1 MRYSV
6 LRTALLYAA
15 LTGLYILVLDL
26 SLDLL
31 TADVS
36 RHPAARLVL
45 VVATMSLSF
54 FFLSRELQVRWH
66 AEQSLRQTRDELQ
79 AHVHERTAGLAEVN
93 KALRA
98 EIVGRQ
104 QTEAKL
110 VEAEAKYRTLVEH
123 IPAITYIAAP
133 DETGVT
139 LYISPQ
145 IEPLL
150 GFSPA
155 DCENNPHFW
164 DTHLHPDDWQRVVT
178 EFTRCGTTGKP
189 FNSEYRAVARD
200 GRVLAF
206 CDEAVLVRGA
216 DGQPLCIQGVMF
228 DITPRKQAEEA
239 LRQSEETAWG
249 LLNAITDVAFLMDV
263 TGALLAFNE
272 ATAKGVGKS
281 MDELLGSC
289 IYDFLAP
296 QVVQVRRAQVNEAIR
311 TRKPVRFEDERDGRL
326 IDSSIYP
333 ILDTQGNV
341 ARIAIY
347 GRDITVQRQTEK
359 LLMHHALE
367 MEELYKTSLEV
378 NSQFDVPLLLQAI
391 VQRAT
396 ELIGAP
402 VGGLY
407 LLDPDGRRLELF
419 VGHRMP
425 ENRIGVALHLGEG
438 LAGRVAQTAS
448 PLMVQDYQTWEGRV
462 AAFADSPYHR
472 TLGVALT
479 VRDKVIGVIT
489 VTDEEIGPFDENH
502 VRLLNLFAAQ
512 AAIAIENARLYQAE
526 REQRELAET
535 LRDTGATL
543 ASTLDLGTVSAR
555 LLDQV
560 SRVVPN
566 DAANIMLVED
576 EHTHPAGWR
585 GYERFGGRDSGHF
598 VFAVDETPYLKHMLT
613 TGQTVVVPDTR
624 SDPLWIPTPGTTWLR
639 SYAAA
644 PIRVQDKTIGFLNVD
659 SATPGFYRAQHAERL
674 KMFADQAA
682 IALTNAQLYQAAQET
697 ALRLQ
702 TTSNRLLQAQETER
716 RSIARELHDEI
727 GQTLTAVKM
736 NLQAMQRATGLSA
749 QASILDESVTII
761 EHALH
766 KVRNLS
772 LDLHPSLLDDLGLV
786 PALRWYMHRQAERA
800 GFSVTVVADSLEAH
814 LPPHLEIVCFRIVQ
828 EALTNVARHA
838 RARHVFVEL
847 RQRDSQLEL
856 VVRDD
861 GIGFDVP
868 SALERATHG
877 ASLGLRGMEER
888 VTLVG
893 GQVEIESVLTHGT
906 EIRAR
911 FPLTPLSVKAPV
923 PLG

>member
-1 MRYSV
+1 MKYTMP
-6 LRTALLYAA
+6 RTALLYAV
-15 LTGLYILVLDL
+15 LTGLWIMALDLALHLLTDGASSYPAVHLVLAVAAVL
-26 SLDLL
+26 PSL
-31 TADVS
+31 
-36 RHPAARLVL
+36 
-45 VVATMSLSF
+45 F
-54 FFLSRELQVRWH
+54 FYNRELQVHWH
-66 AEQSLRQTRDELQ
+66 VEQALRQARDELQ
-79 AHVHERTAGLAEVN
+79 ARVHERTIGLAQANE
-93 KALRA
+93 ALQA
-98 EIVGRQ
+98 EIAGRK

-110 VEAEAKYRTLVEH
+110 VEAESKYRTLVEH

-155 DCENNPHFW
+155 DCENSPHFW

-178 EFTRCGTTGKP
+178 EFTRCGATGEP
-189 FNSEYRAVARD
+189 FTSEYRVIARD
-200 GRVLAF
+200 GRVLSF
-206 CDEAVLVRGA
+206 HDEAVLVRGA
-216 DGQPLCIQGVMF
+216 DNQPLCIQGVMF
-228 DITPRKQAEEA
+228 EITHRKRAEEA
-239 LRQSEETAWG
+239 LRQSEETARG

-263 TGALLAFNE
+263 NGVLLALNE
-272 ATAKGVGKS
+272 ATAQALGKS
-281 MDELLGSC
+281 VNELLGSC
-289 IYDFLAP
+289 IYDSLTP
-296 QVVQVRRAQVNEAIR
+296 QVARARGAQVDETIR
-311 TRKPVRFEDERDGRL
+311 SRKPVRFEDKRDGKL

-333 ILDTQGNV
+333 ILDAQGSV
-341 ARIAIY
+341 ASLAIY
-347 GRDITVQRQTEK
+347 GRDITAQRQTEK
-359 LLMHHALE
+359 LLMRHALE

-378 NSQFDVPLLLQAI
+378 NSQLHVPLLLQAI
-391 VQRAT
+391 VQRAS

-407 LLDPDGRRLELF
+407 LLDPDGRTLELF
-419 VGHRMP
+419 VGHHMP
-425 ENRIGVALHLGEG
+425 ENRIGVPLHLGQG
-438 LAGRVAQTAS
+438 LAGRVAQSAS
-448 PLMVQDYQTWEGRV
+448 PLMVADYRDWEGQV

-472 TLGVALT
+472 MLGVPLM

-489 VTDEEIGPFDENH
+489 VTDEKIGLFDANH

-535 LRDTGATL
+535 LRETGATL

-560 SRVVPN
+560 SRLVPN

-576 EHTHPAGWR
+576 DHTRAAGWR
-585 GYERFGGRDSGHF
+585 GYERFGVRDPSHF
-598 VFAVDETPYLKHMLT
+598 VFAVDETPYFKQMLT
-613 TGQTVVVPDTR
+613 TGEPVTVSDTHTD
-624 SDPLWIPTPGTTWLR
+624 SLWVPTPGTTWLH

-659 SATPGFYRAQHAERL
+659 SATPGFYRAHHAERL

-682 IALTNAQLYQAAQET
+682 IALTNAQLYKAAQET

-727 GQTLTAVKM
+727 GQTLTAVKI
-736 NLQAMQRATGLSA
+736 NLQAVRHASDRSA
-749 QASILDESVTII
+749 QASILDESITVI
-761 EHALH
+761 ERALQQ
-766 KVRNLS
+766 VRNLS
-772 LDLHPSLLDDLGLV
+772 LDLRPSLLDDLGLV

-838 RARHVFVEL
+838 RAQHVFVEL
-847 RQRDSQLEL
+847 RQRDTQLEL

-861 GIGFDVP
+861 GVGFDVP
-868 SALERATHG
+868 SVRERAARG
-877 ASLGLRGMEER
+877 ASLGLQGMEER

-911 FPLTPLSVKAPV
+911 FPLAPPSLGALV